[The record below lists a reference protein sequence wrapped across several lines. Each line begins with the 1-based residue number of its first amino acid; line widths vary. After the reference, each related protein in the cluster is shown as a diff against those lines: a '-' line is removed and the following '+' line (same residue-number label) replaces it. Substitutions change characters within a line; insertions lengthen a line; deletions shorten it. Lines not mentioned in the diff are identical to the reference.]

1 MEFANRTKLID
12 VLIKLIK
19 FKLVKTVVIEF
30 KKKNSDDTTNNSIKQ
45 DSSSKDY
52 LIINESDIDDLFE
65 SIYTTIVLNKQKYL
79 GKGSGWINDSAV
91 SNISR
96 YNPLAGSSY
105 IRLHLSRIILPEK
118 RLD

>member
-52 LIINESDIDDLFE
+52 LIINERDIDDLFE
-65 SIYTTIVLNKQKYL
+65 SIYTTIVLSKQKYL

-91 SNISR
+91 SNISKH
-96 YNPLAGSSY
+96 NPLAGSSY
-105 IRLHLSRIILPEK
+105 IRLQLSIIILPEK